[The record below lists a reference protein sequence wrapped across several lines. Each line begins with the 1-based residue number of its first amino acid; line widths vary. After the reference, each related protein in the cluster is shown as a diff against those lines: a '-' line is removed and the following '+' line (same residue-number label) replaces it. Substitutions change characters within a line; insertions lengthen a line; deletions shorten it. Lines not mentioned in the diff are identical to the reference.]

1 MTNTIRI
8 LEQLSESELVRVA
21 GGEYLMGTED
31 ASEREQPVHWVRLA
45 DFYMGKHLV
54 TQGFWKSVTGHTPSQ
69 FKGDK
74 HPVNNVSWENVQQFL
89 TSLND
94 KTGQSFRLPS
104 ESEWEYAAR
113 GGRYSQDYIYAGS
126 DKLSQ
131 VGWYVDNSNDETHE
145 VGLLLPNEL
154 GLYDLSGNVW
164 EWCADDWHSNY
175 EGAPADGSAWIDR
188 PDRGSGRVLRGGSYF
203 YSAENCRPT
212 IRRRNT
218 PDNRNGL
225 IGFRL
230 AMSLQSVG

>member
-21 GGEYLMGTED
+21 GGKYLMGSKD
-31 ASEREQPVHWVRLA
+31 ASEWEQPVHWVRLA
-45 DFYMGKHLV
+45 DFYIGKHLV
-54 TQGFWKSVTGHTPSQ
+54 TQGFWKSVTGRTPSE

-74 HPVNNVSWENVQQFL
+74 HPVNNVSWEDIQQFL

-94 KTGQSFRLPS
+94 KTSKSFRLPS

-131 VGWYVDNSNDETHE
+131 VGWYDDNSNDETHE

-154 GLYDLSGNVW
+154 GLYDMSGNVW
-164 EWCADDWHSNY
+164 EWCADDWHDNY
-175 EGAPADGSAWIDR
+175 KGAPADGSAWVDR
-188 PDRGSGRVLRGGSYF
+188 PDRGAGRVLRGGGCIN
-203 YSAENCRPT
+203 SAERCRPAV
-212 IRRRNT
+212 RSWLG
-218 PDNRNGL
+218 PDYRGDSF
-225 IGFRL
+225 GFRL
-230 AMSLQSVG
+230 AVSLQSVG